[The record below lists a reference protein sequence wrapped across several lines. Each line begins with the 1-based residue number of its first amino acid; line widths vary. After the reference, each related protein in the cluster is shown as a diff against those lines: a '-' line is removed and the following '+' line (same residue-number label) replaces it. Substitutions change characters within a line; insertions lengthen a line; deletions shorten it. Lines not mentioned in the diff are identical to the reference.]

1 MKRVS
6 AKVFFTVL
14 WRGLCQALGWFF
26 GLFGYKRDGNFA
38 KCVWGLFASS
48 AAVIVAIMAGM
59 LVWSLGETF
68 YEKHYK
74 EAHCYDPECSC
85 SQHLSRNVY
94 YHNQYDGKGYVFNTL
109 TGEKTVKHIDWIV
122 EPTGK
127 DSLVCYS
134 DGKKRGYFNKYSG
147 QVVIEPK
154 YNHAWI
160 FSEGIACVDED
171 GSIKFID
178 STGKVV
184 IDKHMTYVPDMDGYL
199 FHGGYCVVGSED
211 GNYGLMD
218 KKGLMVME
226 PEYGTIDL
234 NEEYGLWRVKKGEEM
249 AVFDKDLNIVMP
261 FMAPVSA

>member
-94 YHNQYDGKGYVFNTL
+94 YL
-109 TGEKTVKHIDWIV
+109 TTWISFHASALSA
-122 EPTGK
+122 TTR
-127 DSLVCYS
+127 L
-134 DGKKRGYFNKYSG
+134 
-147 QVVIEPK
+147 QV
-154 YNHAWI
+154 W
-160 FSEGIACVDED
+160 
-171 GSIKFID
+171 
-178 STGKVV
+178 
-184 IDKHMTYVPDMDGYL
+184 TYVTP
-199 FHGGYCVVGSED
+199 S
-211 GNYGLMD
+211 
-218 KKGLMVME
+218 
-226 PEYGTIDL
+226 
-234 NEEYGLWRVKKGEEM
+234 
-249 AVFDKDLNIVMP
+249 
-261 FMAPVSA
+261 